1 MQRENQRKNSPTHSH
16 THTPHIC
23 PNCHRQS
30 FWGNATF
37 PPSVKSVWAGR
48 VCWEKQG
55 GKLKFTH
62 NIQTSNVSQNIT
74 TSTLIPT
81 ESFQISCMCIVRLA
95 LIPRLA
101 CLVAAYSC
109 QLQSKVSILSDNF
122 RSVTCPVSVDSAT
135 TEDGV
140 CKSMEVYQ
148 LEGIHVMPKLQTG
161 HRR

>member
-1 MQRENQRKNSPTHSH
+1 MLHFLPLSKVSGR
-16 THTPHIC
+16 
-23 PNCHRQS
+23 
-30 FWGNATF
+30 
-37 PPSVKSVWAGR
+37 AGR

-62 NIQTSNVSQNIT
+62 NIQTSNVSQNVT